1 LALKVVIDMVANHS
15 SDQHPW
21 FQEALRAGADDPA
34 RHRYVF
40 RPGRGDSG
48 ELPPNNWVCAF
59 GSSAWT
65 RTAAADGT
73 PGDWYLHTFSP
84 EQPDLNWAS
93 PLVQD
98 DMLEVLRFWYGR
110 GIDGMR
116 IDAVPAMWKADGL
129 PDAGYDPADGF
140 DSRGWTDSPHWDHPG
155 IHDVLRRWRAAADEF
170 SPPRMLVVEAVVSSP
185 ERLAAYLRPDEA
197 HCAFN
202 FDFLYAGWDAPRVR
216 AAVSDALAAHVA
228 VGAMP
233 TWALGSHDETR
244 VATRFAQ
251 ADTRAGNKTF
261 DHADGARAALGPAA
275 DDVGLS
281 RARAMAL
288 VQFGLPGSPCVY
300 QGDELGLPE
309 VLDLPD
315 WALATDPVFGRSD
328 GASRGRA
335 GCRVP
340 LPWDAAEPAFGFSD
354 AAPWL
359 PQPTEWATA
368 SIAAQTGDPAS
379 TLELFRSALALRRAR
394 GLGGSEDFAWSD
406 DGGAVLRFV
415 RGDVEVVANMGEVP
429 VEIDE
434 AAVLISSGPRE
445 SGVLPPDAAVWL
457 DSRAAAGPA

>member
-1 LALKVVIDMVANHS
+1 MIDMVANHS

-84 EQPDLNWAS
+84 EQPDLNWVS

-155 IHDVLRRWRAAADEF
+155 IHDVLRRWRA
-170 SPPRMLVVEAVVSSP
+170 
-185 ERLAAYLRPDEA
+185 
-197 HCAFN
+197 
-202 FDFLYAGWDAPRVR
+202 
-216 AAVSDALAAHVA
+216 
-228 VGAMP
+228 
-233 TWALGSHDETR
+233 
-244 VATRFAQ
+244 
-251 ADTRAGNKTF
+251 
-261 DHADGARAALGPAA
+261 AA

-379 TLELFRSALALRRAR
+379 TLELLPLRPRAAPRSRPGRVR
-394 GLGGSEDFAWSD
+394 GLRVERRRR
-406 DGGAVLRFV
+406 GGAPV
-415 RGDVEVVANMGEVP
+415 RPRRRRGGGQHGG
-429 VEIDE
+429 
-434 AAVLISSGPRE
+434 GPRRDRR
-445 SGVLPPDAAVWL
+445 GRGAHLQ
-457 DSRAAAGPA
+457 RAAGVGCAAPGRRGLAGLPRRRRPRLGPPGGGPVGAGAGAVRLNSR

>member
-1 LALKVVIDMVANHS
+1 MTDGPRWWRGGVLYEVYPWSFADSDGDGVGDLRGAIERLDHVARLGADAVWITPWFPSPMVDGGYDVADYCDIDPKLGSLDQADELIERAHAMALKVVIDMVANHS

-155 IHDVLRRWRAAADEF
+155 IHDVLRRWRA
-170 SPPRMLVVEAVVSSP
+170 
-185 ERLAAYLRPDEA
+185 
-197 HCAFN
+197 
-202 FDFLYAGWDAPRVR
+202 
-216 AAVSDALAAHVA
+216 
-228 VGAMP
+228 
-233 TWALGSHDETR
+233 
-244 VATRFAQ
+244 
-251 ADTRAGNKTF
+251 
-261 DHADGARAALGPAA
+261 AA